1 MPDCQIC
8 RRPTPQNTFDDH
20 EAVCSDCLLAA
31 VRDAAASQRP
41 LLTHGELAVLMRA
54 ADPAPRPLPPAIFTD
69 ELATLLASTPPPG
82 ALVARWSGGAIR
94 WSVREEVQ

>member
-8 RRPTPQNTFDDH
+8 HQPTPRNTFNDH
-20 EAVCSDCLLAA
+20 EVVCSDCLLAA
-31 VRDAAASQRP
+31 VRDAATAQRV
-41 LLTHGELAVLMRA
+41 LTHGELALLMRA

-82 ALVARWSGGAIR
+82 ALIARWSDGAIR
-94 WSVREEVQ
+94 WCVSEEVQ